1 MTTTTLPATPQ
12 IPAVER
18 ARPLKLPAI
27 EEGTLRNGLRV
38 IAVRRATVPRV
49 EARLRI
55 PAGHVYDHG
64 DGARARLVG
73 ETLTAGTRSR
83 SAFDLA
89 QELQRL
95 GASLDAGGDVDY
107 LHVHGGG
114 LARSLGGLLD
124 LMAEV
129 VVEPAFSADEV
140 AVARDRVAQD
150 ILIRRSQPA
159 GIAAEATGR
168 RVFGRHRYGRPLPSP
183 DAVRRIGPA
192 PLAAF
197 HGERVLPKGSTLVLV
212 GDLSPTKAIERAA
225 EAFATWK
232 RRPVADPVAPP
243 PPIKTGVP
251 TLIVDRPGSVQ
262 TSIRICGPGL
272 PRRDPEYLALSL
284 ANLVYGGYFSSRLVK
299 NIREDKGYTYSPA
312 ALVDHRR
319 LASTVMTVAD
329 VGADVTAAS
338 LVEIRYELGRMAAL
352 GTPQGELDAA
362 RRYFAGIS
370 MLQVQ
375 SQGGLAA
382 AIDAAVAAGLPADYL
397 KGFNAQLDAVTAAD
411 ASTVAERLFAPKGLI
426 TILVGDASR
435 IRASVERLDDVE
447 VISS

>member
-1 MTTTTLPATPQ
+1 
-12 IPAVER
+12 
-18 ARPLKLPAI
+18 
-27 EEGTLRNGLRV
+27 
-38 IAVRRATVPRV
+38 
-49 EARLRI
+49 
-55 PAGHVYDHG
+55 
-64 DGARARLVG
+64 
-73 ETLTAGTRSR
+73 
-83 SAFDLA
+83 
-89 QELQRL
+89 
-95 GASLDAGGDVDY
+95 
-107 LHVHGGG
+107 
-114 LARSLGGLLD
+114 
-124 LMAEV
+124 
-129 VVEPAFSADEV
+129 
-140 AVARDRVAQD
+140 
-150 ILIRRSQPA
+150 
-159 GIAAEATGR
+159 
-168 RVFGRHRYGRPLPSP
+168 VFGRHRYGRPLPSP